1 MTKTKTIAVGTT
13 FKVEVHVRNMICAG
27 TWWSISPLR
36 RMYPCSP
43 AVDLTSLCS
52 LTSGYH
58 SWGGEEAVVPKDFHP
73 RRQDEGK
80 TSLIHVH
87 MHKRVYKLASSHPVV
102 LFLSGPTLQW
112 SLLCSVKA
120 VWCCAVSTVSTR
132 FNEPGTLCRGAE
144 PAGSQTALLSIR
156 PLSLSTKGL
165 MALQEVHIT
174 NKKCLKCC
182 QFNETSVV
190 SACWVHSQF
199 TKCVSFWLHTFNV
212 NVNTL
217 NSKHLHTLHLYLH
230 RI

>member
-13 FKVEVHVRNMICAG
+13 FKVGVHVRNMICAG

-87 MHKRVYKLASSHPVV
+87 MHRRVYKLASSHPVV
-102 LFLSGPTLQW
+102 LFF
-112 SLLCSVKA
+112 
-120 VWCCAVSTVSTR
+120 VWPNTSMEFVVFRESCVV
-132 FNEPGTLCRGAE
+132 LCRVYCVDSFQWTRHIMQRGGACRVPDR
-144 PAGSQTALLSIR
+144 PAQHTPSVSVHKGSN
-156 PLSLSTKGL
+156 GL
-165 MALQEVHIT
+165 TGSAHYKQEMFKMLPI
-174 NKKCLKCC
+174 
-182 QFNETSVV
+182 
-190 SACWVHSQF
+190 
-199 TKCVSFWLHTFNV
+199 
-212 NVNTL
+212 
-217 NSKHLHTLHLYLH
+217 
-230 RI
+230 